1 MKKMDCLL
9 QILQNLSHA
18 WVIRGKMN
26 EKTRHTFEKKKDSTV
41 PLVMKIHKTLN
52 LRMQFLHVT

>member
-1 MKKMDCLL
+1 MRR
-9 QILQNLSHA
+9 Q
-18 WVIRGKMN
+18 G
-26 EKTRHTFEKKKDSTV
+26 TRSKKKDSTV